1 MYSKSQPCLDMS
13 ARVNDSPIFHPVI
26 SCVVPLTL
34 KLQTSSFSCLK
45 LAGVLADSAFLV
57 AMAGRWTRGR
67 SHFVHILILLP
78 VCVKIAI
85 AGDPLRRSFSSAT
98 TTVGLAC
105 WLARSA
111 KFAEP
116 PALQRRVPQANCLHC
131 AEYQP
136 AVIRIDAGSLDDTP
150 FSDAADNTWTSDARF
165 VGERPQHP
173 LQKHLQ
179 CNSP

>member
-1 MYSKSQPCLDMS
+1 MS

-34 KLQTSSFSCLK
+34 KLQTSSLSCLK
-45 LAGVLADSAFLV
+45 PAGVLAYSAFLV

-67 SHFVHILILLP
+67 SHFVQILILLP
-78 VCVKIAI
+78 VCAKIAI
-85 AGDPLRRSFSSAT
+85 AGDFLPYTILLQCHHYCWTCLLACL
-98 TTVGLAC
+98 TVG
-105 WLARSA
+105 
-111 KFAEP
+111 P
-116 PALQRRVPQANCLHC
+116 PALQRRVPQAKCLHC

-150 FSDAADNTWTSDARF
+150 FTDTADNTWTSDARF
-165 VGERPQHP
+165 VGERQKHP

-179 CNSP
+179 CNSS